1 MMKKIPEPVF
11 ILLVLASIP
20 IISGLVS
27 NFIPETYDNRVL
39 IIIFSSLCVLAL
51 IGICAFSLIFI
62 YVKIL
67 GLKVG
72 SIKNIR
78 KGIIDNDISKV
89 ADKIIYFQ
97 NRDKNINIIELIE
110 QLEIENKKNKKP
122 YINPFFRF
130 SIIKENSDLYFN
142 IPNNMIIKEENNEI
156 IIYYKKLVYNV
167 NKGMYIKK

>member
-1 MMKKIPEPVF
+1 MKKIPEPVF
-11 ILLVLASIP
+11 ILIVLAVIP

-39 IIIFSSLCVLAL
+39 IIIFSSLCILAL
-51 IGICAFSLIFI
+51 ICICAFSLIII

-78 KGIIDNDISKV
+78 KGIIDNDISKA
-89 ADKIIYFQ
+89 ADKILFYQ
-97 NRDKNINIIELIE
+97 NRDKNINIIE

-130 SIIKENSDLYFN
+130 SVIKENSDLYFN
-142 IPNNMIIKEENNEI
+142 IPNDMIIKEENNEI

-167 NKGMYIKK
+167 NKGKYIK